1 MTSVATLDSYRKHG
15 LATKLMRASS
25 EPPVVCAAARRSL
38 CAPPSWAPIPHKTAV
53 LVCLSLPLSAVR
65 SMVEMYDAKYVSLHV
80 RQTNRAA
87 KHLYSSTLGYT

>member
-1 MTSVATLDSYRKHG
+1 MTSVATLDSHRKHG
-15 LATKLMRASS
+15 LATKLMRASM
-25 EPPVVCAAARRSL
+25 
-38 CAPPSWAPIPHKTAV
+38 
-53 LVCLSLPLSAVR
+53 R